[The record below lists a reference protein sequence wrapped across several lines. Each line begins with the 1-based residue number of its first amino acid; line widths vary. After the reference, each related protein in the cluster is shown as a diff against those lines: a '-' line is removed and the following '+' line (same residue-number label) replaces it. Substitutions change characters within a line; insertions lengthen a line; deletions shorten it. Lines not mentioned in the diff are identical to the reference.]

1 MIILFIFFFND
12 YFNLLIFG
20 VICYAPIVTRTTYIK
35 EMKIPGLIIHSA
47 QSLKYLLS
55 GPLQRNFVNPGPR
68 QKETTKPPP
77 PPQPLL
83 LRSVVE

>member
-1 MIILFIFFFND
+1 
-12 YFNLLIFG
+12 
-20 VICYAPIVTRTTYIK
+20 
-35 EMKIPGLIIHSA
+35 MKIPGLIIHSA